1 MKLLESSCF
10 EAINSSLS
18 FETGDSK
25 IIAGIESY
33 SCKMIGSE
41 KALYKRWNGSGDD
54 ARSPHAYEALSPP
67 GQGFFGSPTVLQTQ
81 NSTCD
86 SSWSSGE
93 EEGGHFSNNGSL
105 NTSPGVLCD
114 VISRK
119 TLFHLISTLNAAF
132 PDYEFSSAS
141 SSEFSKEAHLQTV
154 INSVDN
160 LLSITAMDHYS
171 KVRHE
176 LWRTLNEEIRLQDCD
191 IYSYTPDLTSDPFVE
206 DGCLWSFNYFFYNRK
221 MKRVVLFTCRAQSP
235 FSTGQSWYD
244 SANEEDEMVFED

>member
-1 MKLLESSCF
+1 
-10 EAINSSLS
+10 
-18 FETGDSK
+18 
-25 IIAGIESY
+25 
-33 SCKMIGSE
+33 MIGSE
-41 KALYKRWNGSGDD
+41 KALYKRWNGSGDA

-67 GQGFFGSPTVLQTQ
+67 GQGFFGSPPVLQHQTSSC
-81 NSTCD
+81 N
-86 SSWSSGE
+86 SSWSSEDEDGC
-93 EEGGHFSNNGSL
+93 HLVNPNGSP
-105 NTSPGVLCD
+105 NTSTGVLCD

-141 SSEFSKEAHLQTV
+141 SSEFSKENHLQTV
-154 INSVDN
+154 VNSVDN

-191 IYSYTPDLTSDPFVE
+191 IYSYTPDQTSDPFVE

-235 FSTGQSWYD
+235 FSGQSWYD
-244 SANEEDEMVFED
+244 SPTEDDEMVFED